1 MLNNNILVTSIS
13 SKVPLL
19 EVLKDSIST
28 FNNISIV
35 GADINENVLGRY
47 YVDIFWKME
56 RIDKIIINDFIENC
70 KKMQIKYIIPTR
82 DDDVVFF
89 SKNYQLLLKNNIY
102 PFVSNSSSISYCFDK
117 LSFFQNANYN
127 NMIYTSDKLND
138 IKSSTC
144 VIKERYGSGSENI
157 FLNIEISQAK
167 EKANCLNNP
176 IFQPFIKGEEY
187 SVDSYITKE
196 GKYIDSIIRSR
207 DLIVDGEAKIT
218 TVVEDLEIKNNI
230 KEFLLKHKIYYHSV
244 LQYIKYDNK
253 FSIIECNPRFGGAS
267 TLSYKMGLKSFL
279 WFIQD
284 IENIDIEYIP
294 SSKKYKQ
301 VRISKDIYIES

>member
-13 SKVPLL
+13 SKIPLL

-28 FNNISIV
+28 FNHISIV

-47 YVDIFWKME
+47 YVDTFWKME
-56 RIDKIIINDFIENC
+56 RIDKIIINDFIKNC

-89 SKNYQLLLKNNIY
+89 SKNSQLLLKNNIY
-102 PFVSNSSSISYCFDK
+102 LFVSNSSSISFCFDK

-127 NMIYTSDKLND
+127 NVIYTSDRLSD

-284 IENIDIEYIP
+284 IEHIDIEYIP